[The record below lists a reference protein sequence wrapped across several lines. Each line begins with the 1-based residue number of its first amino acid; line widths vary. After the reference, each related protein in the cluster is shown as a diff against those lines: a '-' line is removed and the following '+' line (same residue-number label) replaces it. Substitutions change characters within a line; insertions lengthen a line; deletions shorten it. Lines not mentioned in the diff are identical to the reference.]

1 MKISPNLCYTFCYW
15 LSRISLKLIF
25 WLKVFGRENLPR
37 KGGCII
43 ASNHLSYLDPVV
55 LGAACP
61 RQIHYMAKKSL
72 FRNRLFAKLI
82 TSVNTFA
89 VSESGVGLDA
99 IKESLKKLAEGK
111 VVGLFPEGVRSK
123 DGRLQAAKWGVGFLA
138 LKSNVPVIPARII
151 GTDQALP
158 IGAKFIRFRPVR
170 LYFGR
175 PLKFEKGSPEEKQ
188 NDYSGV
194 SRLIMKEISNLG
206 MKIDEDSYS

>member
-1 MKISPNLCYTFCYW
+1 MKISPNLCYTFGYW
-15 LSRISLKLIF
+15 LSRISLKSMF
-25 WLKVFGRENLPR
+25 WLKVVGKENLPR

-43 ASNHLSYLDPVV
+43 ASNHLSYLDPLVV
-55 LGAACP
+55 GASCP

-72 FRNRLFAKLI
+72 YRNRLFAKLL
-82 TSVNTFA
+82 TSINTFA

-99 IKESLKKLAEGK
+99 MKESLKKLSEGK
-111 VVGLFPEGVRSK
+111 VVGLFPEGARSK

-138 LKSNVPVIPARII
+138 LKSGVPVIPARII

-158 IGAKFIRFRPVR
+158 IGAKFIKLRPIR

-175 PLKFEKGSPEEKQ
+175 PLKFKKGSPEEKR
-188 NDYSGV
+188 NDYSQAG
-194 SRLIMKEISNLG
+194 RLIMKEISNLG